1 MVCRLTLTT
10 SNHQQGSPMK
20 FVQVALALAA
30 VAALAGCSSAPK
42 SNEVAAA
49 YVPTAQ
55 YQAMTCDQ
63 LVAEAEGIR
72 RALPALSSSVDE
84 HRKNQDGVEL
94 VTWILFWPA
103 AFALDKGEG
112 KSAQLAR
119 AKGEYDAISLA
130 LRTKNCDKPQM
141 TAGVASG
148 PTGGASAVNTVA
160 TATPEMG
167 RDTYV
172 VEQAAKA
179 SACHTS
185 PQPKMV
191 AKGPGFETYSVQCA
205 SSDVVMYRCELGNCR
220 VLN

>member
-1 MVCRLTLTT
+1 
-10 SNHQQGSPMK
+10 MK
-20 FVQVALALAA
+20 LIQAALAVAA
-30 VAALAGCSSAPK
+30 VAATAGCSSAPK

-112 KSAQLAR
+112 KSSQLAR

-130 LRTKNCDKPQM
+130 LRTKNCDKPLS
-141 TAGVASG
+141 AGVT
-148 PTGGASAVNTVA
+148 PTSAGASATSTA
-160 TATPEMG
+160 TAVTGNDIG

-172 VEQAAKA
+172 VEQAAKT

-220 VLN
+220 LLN

>member
-1 MVCRLTLTT
+1 
-10 SNHQQGSPMK
+10 MK
-20 FVQVALALAA
+20 LVHLAFASTAMA
-30 VAALAGCSSAPK
+30 VLAGCSSAPK

-55 YQAMTCDQ
+55 YQAMTCEQ

-112 KSAQLAR
+112 KSSQLAR

-141 TAGVASG
+141 TATSA
-148 PTGGASAVNTVA
+148 GGATATAVVA
-160 TATPEMG
+160 TANTEMG

-179 SACHTS
+179 SACHTT
-185 PQPKMV
+185 PQPKIV
-191 AKGPGFETYSVQCA
+191 AKGPGFETYSVQCVN
-205 SSDVVMYRCELGNCR
+205 SDVVMYRCELGNCR